1 MNSKILID
9 NLRLP
14 LAFLLIIWSVKIL
27 EFGLSVS
34 FINLGIFPQKISS
47 LIGIIF
53 SPIIHKDIAHLLNNT
68 YPIIVLGGLLCYFYK
83 KIAIKIFFWLYF
95 VSGFWLWII
104 GRPVYHIGASGIIYA
119 LASFLLISGL
129 IKKNNPLTA
138 ASMLII
144 FLYGSMIWGILP
156 INNGVSWEGHLT
168 GMVAGILIALFFKKE
183 GPENTKYQ
191 WEIDE
196 EAENNTDFE

>member
-156 INNGVSWEGHLT
+156 MNNGVSWEGHLT
-168 GMVAGILIALFFKKE
+168 GMVAGILIALFFKKD

>member
-47 LIGIIF
+47 LRGIIF

-129 IKKNNPLTA
+129 IKKNNSLSA

-156 INNGVSWEGHLT
+156 INHGVSWEGHLT

>member
-129 IKKNNPLTA
+129 IKKNNSLTA

>member
-156 INNGVSWEGHLT
+156 MNNGVSWEGHLT

>member
-14 LAFLLIIWSVKIL
+14 IAFLLIIWSVKIL
-27 EFGLSVS
+27 EFSLSVS

-156 INNGVSWEGHLT
+156 LNNGVSWEGHLT

-196 EAENNTDFE
+196 EAENNTDFK

>member
-1 MNSKILID
+1 MNFKILID

>member
-156 INNGVSWEGHLT
+156 LNNGVSWEGHLT

>member
-191 WEIDE
+191 WD
-196 EAENNTDFE
+196 NTFWGSFKCL

>member
-27 EFGLSVS
+27 EFSLSVS

-47 LIGIIF
+47 LIGVIF

-156 INNGVSWEGHLT
+156 LNNGVSWEGHLT
-168 GMVAGILIALFFKKE
+168 GMFAGILIALFFKKE

>member
-9 NLRLP
+9 NLSLP

-34 FINLGIFPQKISS
+34 FINLGVFPQKISS
-47 LIGIIF
+47 LRGIIF

-104 GRPVYHIGASGIIYA
+104 GRPVYHVGASGVIYA

-129 IKKNNPLTA
+129 IKKNNSLTA

>member
-14 LAFLLIIWSVKIL
+14 LSFLLIIWSVKIL

-47 LIGIIF
+47 LRGIIF

-129 IKKNNPLTA
+129 IKKNNSLTA